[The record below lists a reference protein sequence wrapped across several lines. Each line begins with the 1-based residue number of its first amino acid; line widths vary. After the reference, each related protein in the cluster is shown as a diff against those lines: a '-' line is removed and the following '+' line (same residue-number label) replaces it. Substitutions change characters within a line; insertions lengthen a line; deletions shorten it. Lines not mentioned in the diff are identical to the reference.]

1 MKNEHIVKMMM
12 KFKELMNRQD
22 NPRIFYSPG
31 RVNLIGE
38 HIDYNGGLVF
48 PAAINIGTYGF
59 VGKRNDQKVRLFS
72 NNYPMNG
79 LMLIDLRHLEFNKDH
94 GWANYVK
101 GILDEIIQRGY
112 VINHGFDLLIEGN
125 LPTASGLSSSA
136 SLELL
141 VAYIA
146 NELFDLKMTRTE
158 LATLSQ
164 TVENGYMGMHCGIMD
179 QLIIAQGVQGKAL
192 LMNTATLEVE
202 AVDASFAG
210 YQFVIMNTNYQRK
223 TTDSKYNE
231 RVAECGEALKL
242 IHQEKSINYLCE
254 LNPKDL
260 DIVRTSIKDDV
271 IYKRAKHVI
280 TEQARTIAAK
290 QAMMDRDPIRFAELL
305 NQSHQSLKEDY
316 AVTGLHLDTLVEEA
330 ITHGAIGARVTGA
343 GFGGCAIALVQDD
356 MVTSMKE
363 QVKRNYKDKT
373 GLEADF
379 YQVSFDAGV
388 REVTSWS

>member
-1 MKNEHIVKMMM
+1 MKNKNTTNMMM
-12 KFKELMNRQD
+12 QYKKLMNRQD
-22 NPRIFYSPG
+22 DPRIFYSPG

-48 PAAINIGTYGF
+48 PAAISIGTYGL
-59 VGKRNDQKVRLFS
+59 VGNRDDKKIRLYS
-72 NNYPMNG
+72 NNYPLNK
-79 LMLIDLRHLEFNKDH
+79 LIMVDLDHLEFNKSH

-112 VINHGFDLLIEGN
+112 VIDHGFDLLIEGN

-146 NELFDLKMTRTE
+146 NTLFDLKMTRTE

-164 TVENGYMGMHCGIMD
+164 VVENGYMGMHCGIMD
-179 QLIIAQGVQGKAL
+179 QLIIARGVEGKAL

-202 AVDASFAG
+202 AVDASFLG
-210 YQFVIMNTNYQRK
+210 YQWVIMNTNYQRK

-231 RVAECGEALKL
+231 RVTECGEALGL
-242 IHQEKSINYLCE
+242 INKNKTITYLCE
-254 LNPKDL
+254 LIPEDL
-260 DIVRTSIKDDV
+260 NLVRESIKDDV
-271 IYKRAKHVI
+271 IYKRAKHAI

-290 QAMMDRDPIRFAELL
+290 QALMNHDPIRFAELL
-305 NQSHQSLKEDY
+305 NQSHLSLKEDY

-330 ITHGAIGARVTGA
+330 VAHGAIGARVTGA
-343 GFGGCAIALVQDD
+343 GFGGCAIALVEDGL
-356 MVTSMKE
+356 VSSMKE
-363 QVKRNYKDKT
+363 HVKKSYKDKT
-373 GLEADF
+373 GLEAGF
-379 YQVSFDAGV
+379 YQVSFEAGV
-388 REVTSWS
+388 REVTSWI